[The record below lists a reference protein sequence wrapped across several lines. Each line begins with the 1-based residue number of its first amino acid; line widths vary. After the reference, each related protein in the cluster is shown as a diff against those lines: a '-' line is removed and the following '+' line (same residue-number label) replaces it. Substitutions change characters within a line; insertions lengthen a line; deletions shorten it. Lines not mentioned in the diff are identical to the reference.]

1 MPSEGHQREFVGQA
15 RSCESTRRMAYV
27 SPQPHRARVL
37 HLYSA
42 GERHD
47 RAQWGNHKR
56 TVQISHAH
64 LDVVVYKRADAPR
77 GPIKSYEMSRSVV
90 VPLVLLA
97 LSQAAF
103 ATTVDV
109 SKTKTVEL
117 QFTDEDIVPKT
128 ELKNLVPQTYANGFI
143 GDLEIGSRLRDETIF
158 QRIIVFNNP
167 TDYVQ
172 SSELKV
178 NGPGIVHYI
187 NAQNFQGSY
196 AVVCDHSDA
205 LGSSR
210 IYLTIR
216 VNPQTKSRISLFV
229 ALH

>member
-1 MPSEGHQREFVGQA
+1 
-15 RSCESTRRMAYV
+15 
-27 SPQPHRARVL
+27 
-37 HLYSA
+37 
-42 GERHD
+42 
-47 RAQWGNHKR
+47 
-56 TVQISHAH
+56 
-64 LDVVVYKRADAPR
+64 
-77 GPIKSYEMSRSVV
+77 MSRSVV

-216 VNPQTKSRISLFV
+216 VNPQTKSLLLALTRFTTTSGGSLEFSFSV
-229 ALH
+229 HTEANLEKNGTVSSGVVPVGTRALMRRSI